1 MWKPFQRVERG
12 FSWYRTALLQS
23 MTDQLDCRNLI
34 QWFKWQSNKGYMLSC
49 HWRITGIQHLMRLS
63 LCRVTLFRTT
73 MVSQR
78 CAWCQM
84 RPWTNR
90 HFTGGMDL
98 YVRQFGLQDHD
109 DFYTNDMILTA
120 FQNYTKEIVL
130 RYLNSPAVFSW
141 ELANDAR

>member
-1 MWKPFQRVERG
+1 
-12 FSWYRTALLQS
+12 
-23 MTDQLDCRNLI
+23 
-34 QWFKWQSNKGYMLSC
+34 
-49 HWRITGIQHLMRLS
+49 MRLS
-63 LCRVTLFRTT
+63 LCRVTLFQTI
-73 MVSQR
+73 MVSQH
-78 CAWCQM
+78 CAWCLM
-84 RPWTNR
+84 RQIEI
-90 HFTGGMDL
+90 FTGGMDL